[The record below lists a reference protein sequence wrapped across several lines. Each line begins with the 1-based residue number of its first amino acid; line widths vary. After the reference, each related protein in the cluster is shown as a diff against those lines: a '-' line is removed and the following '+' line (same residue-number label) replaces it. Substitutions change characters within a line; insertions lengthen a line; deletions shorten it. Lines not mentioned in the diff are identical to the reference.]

1 MTSFI
6 LFQTSLYRMY
16 FDCSR
21 PNSMVGLSVF
31 GLSEVGSNQLN
42 LHSLDRYPYH
52 SLLPNIMITL
62 GKAIEKQLNAID
74 SG

>member
-1 MTSFI
+1 
-6 LFQTSLYRMY
+6 
-16 FDCSR
+16 
-21 PNSMVGLSVF
+21 MVGLSVF

-62 GKAIEKQLNAID
+62 GNAIEKQLNAID